1 LIETA
6 ADTAS
11 ARIDRYG
18 RSEIRKVATVDV
30 GALRKQ
36 LERLAQERR
45 ELDTAI
51 QATNWATEIGED
63 SGGTSV

>member
-1 LIETA
+1 VIETA
-6 ADTAS
+6 AETAS

-51 QATNWATEIGED
+51 QATNWATEIGEET
-63 SGGTSV
+63 GA